1 MKVILHH
8 ANKPELICTE
18 LLQMIKTG
26 RGTPAETEIRNILC
40 RQNPDFKK
48 KKKMDIVSVKSLTYF
63 WWAILY
69 RSVTAAIRCKTEHN
83 VCKTVQAEAP
93 KQGSTS
99 FPSLATATSI
109 NT

>member
-48 KKKMDIVSVKSLTYF
+48 KKKNGHSICKITDLFLVGYSL
-63 WWAILY
+63 
-69 RSVTAAIRCKTEHN
+69 
-83 VCKTVQAEAP
+83 
-93 KQGSTS
+93 
-99 FPSLATATSI
+99 
-109 NT
+109 

>member
-26 RGTPAETEIRNILC
+26 RGTPAEMEIRNILC

-48 KKKMDIVSVKSLTYF
+48 
-63 WWAILY
+63 
-69 RSVTAAIRCKTEHN
+69 
-83 VCKTVQAEAP
+83 
-93 KQGSTS
+93 
-99 FPSLATATSI
+99 I
-109 NT
+109 NK